1 MARRVI
7 FWWAFGLLLCSLFV
21 VRNGTA
27 DEHTKPVKAGKL
39 SFRVPIGWTQQT
51 PASPMRTAQFE
62 IPVRCNNSEA
72 VSVVLYYFGPNQGGS
87 VEANLKRWEQQFAAP
102 EGTSLA
108 DVKKIEQKRPAGLNV
123 TILELAGTYV
133 APLSPR
139 NPTARHSKPNYCLFA
154 AVVETAD
161 GPFFFKIVGPAQS
174 MEQQR
179 AHFMQLIDS
188 LSFQTK

>member
-7 FWWAFGLLLCSLFV
+7 FWWAFGLLLCSPFV

-27 DEHTKPVKAGKL
+27 DEHTKQVKAGKL
-39 SFRVPIGWTQQT
+39 SFRVPTDWIQQT
-51 PASPMRTAQFE
+51 PASSMRKAQFE
-62 IPVRCNNSEA
+62 IPVKGDNGEA
-72 VSVVLYYFGPNQGGS
+72 ASVVVYYFGPNQGGS
-87 VEANLKRWEQQFAAP
+87 VEANLKRWGQQFAAP

-108 DVKKIEQKRPAGLNV
+108 DVQKVEQKRPTGLNV

-133 APLSPR
+133 APLFPR
-139 NPTARHSKPNYCLFA
+139 NPNARHNKPNFRLFA
-154 AVVETAD
+154 AVAETPA
-161 GPFFFKIVGPAQS
+161 GPFFFKIIGPAQS

-179 AHFMQLIDS
+179 AHFMLLIDS